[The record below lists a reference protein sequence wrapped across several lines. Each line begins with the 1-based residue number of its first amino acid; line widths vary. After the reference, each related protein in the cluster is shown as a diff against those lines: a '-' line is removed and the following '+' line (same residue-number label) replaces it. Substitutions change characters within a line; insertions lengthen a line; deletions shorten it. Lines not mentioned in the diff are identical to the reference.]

1 MKLKWTNHRVL
12 SSTCTENTDANL
24 YVPFVTWSGKGN
36 QKLTKPFRKE
46 FERSVYWNKNET
58 KSESKNVKNEYK
70 YFPESNFIGF
80 DGLFFGLN
88 HDNDVKRYKARRYYL
103 PYVSLRIMRPSSSE
117 ETSTTKTLILI

>member
-1 MKLKWTNHRVL
+1 MIRKRQSKINKT
-12 SSTCTENTDANL
+12 
-24 YVPFVTWSGKGN
+24 
-36 QKLTKPFRKE
+36 FRKE

-88 HDNDVKRYKARRYYL
+88 HDNDVKKYKARRYYL

>member
-24 YVPFVTWSGKGN
+24 YVPFVTWSGKGY

-46 FERSVYWNKNET
+46 FKNET

-88 HDNDVKRYKARRYYL
+88 HDNDVKKYKARRYYL

-117 ETSTTKTLILI
+117 ETSTAKTLILI